1 MIYYF
6 LRIYI
11 FIFHCKFLI
20 NYICDLKLQNSAV
33 LMMKKTFYLLVCS
46 VFLMACKKEISVKE
60 DVLSIPVEVTIE
72 RFDQEFM
79 ASAPENFVSLKQK
92 YPYLLID
99 GTPDSVWF
107 NKKSDTL
114 FQQLYEE
121 TQKKFPD
128 LTGLKKELTLLFQH
142 IKYYYPNENPGK
154 VITLLSEV
162 DVMNRAIY
170 ADTLAL
176 ISLDTYLGKD
186 HKFYTDF
193 DAYLLTDFEKER
205 IVVDLA
211 EHFAAQRTITP
222 QDRSFVSQMVY
233 WGKIMYAKE
242 LLLPKASENLLM
254 GYTQE
259 QLDWVKANEAQVW
272 KYFVEGKYLF
282 DNDVKLVAR
291 FIQRASFSKFYLELD
306 QESPGSVGVF
316 VGWQIVRSY
325 MENNNVT
332 LQEMLLQDD
341 STIFE
346 QSKYK
351 PKK

>member
-1 MIYYF
+1 MMKNKFF
-6 LRIYI
+6 LLVS
-11 FIFHCKFLI
+11 FLI
-20 NYICDLKLQNSAV
+20 LTSCAKKSSVNSDVINIPMEVNLQ
-33 LMMKKTFYLLVCS
+33 
-46 VFLMACKKEISVKE
+46 
-60 DVLSIPVEVTIE
+60 
-72 RFDQEFM
+72 RFDQEFVET
-79 ASAPENFVSLKQK
+79 APQNFQVLRQK
-92 YPYLLID
+92 YPFLLNT
-99 GTPDSVWF
+99 GATDSVWF
-107 NKKSDTL
+107 QKRNDTL
-114 FQQLYEE
+114 FQEIYAE
-121 TQKKFPD
+121 TQKQFSD
-128 LTGLKKELTLLFQH
+128 LTELEKELKLLFQH
-142 IKYYYPNENPGK
+142 IKYYFPNENPGR
-154 VITLLSEV
+154 VVTLISEV

-291 FIQRASFSKFYLELD
+291 FIQRAPFSKFYLELD

-325 MENNNVT
+325 MENNSVT

>member
-1 MIYYF
+1 MMKNKFF
-6 LRIYI
+6 LLVS
-11 FIFHCKFLI
+11 FLI
-20 NYICDLKLQNSAV
+20 LTSCAKKSSVNSDVINIPMEVNLQ
-33 LMMKKTFYLLVCS
+33 
-46 VFLMACKKEISVKE
+46 
-60 DVLSIPVEVTIE
+60 
-72 RFDQEFM
+72 RFDQEFVET
-79 ASAPENFVSLKQK
+79 APQNFQVLRQK
-92 YPYLLID
+92 YPFLLNT
-99 GTPDSVWF
+99 GATDSVWF
-107 NKKSDTL
+107 QKRNDTL
-114 FQQLYEE
+114 FQEIYAE
-121 TQKKFPD
+121 TQKQFSD
-128 LTGLKKELTLLFQH
+128 LTELEKELKLLFQH
-142 IKYYYPNENPGK
+142 IKYYFPNENPGR
-154 VITLLSEV
+154 VVTLISEV

-291 FIQRASFSKFYLELD
+291 FIQRAPFSKFYLELD

>member
-1 MIYYF
+1 MMKNKFF
-6 LRIYI
+6 LLVS
-11 FIFHCKFLI
+11 FLI
-20 NYICDLKLQNSAV
+20 LTSCAKKSSVNSDVINIPMEVNLQ
-33 LMMKKTFYLLVCS
+33 
-46 VFLMACKKEISVKE
+46 
-60 DVLSIPVEVTIE
+60 
-72 RFDQEFM
+72 RFDQEFVET
-79 ASAPENFVSLKQK
+79 APQNFQVLRQK
-92 YPYLLID
+92 YPSLLNT
-99 GTPDSVWF
+99 GATDSVWF
-107 NKKSDTL
+107 QKRNDTL
-114 FQQLYEE
+114 FQEIYAE
-121 TQKKFPD
+121 TQKQFSD
-128 LTGLKKELTLLFQH
+128 LTELEKELKLLFQH
-142 IKYYYPNENPGK
+142 IKYYFPNENPGR
-154 VITLLSEV
+154 VVTLISEV

-291 FIQRASFSKFYLELD
+291 FIQRAPFSKFYLELD

>member
-1 MIYYF
+1 MMKNKFF
-6 LRIYI
+6 LLVS
-11 FIFHCKFLI
+11 FLI
-20 NYICDLKLQNSAV
+20 LTSCAKKSSVNSDVINIPMEVNLQ
-33 LMMKKTFYLLVCS
+33 
-46 VFLMACKKEISVKE
+46 
-60 DVLSIPVEVTIE
+60 
-72 RFDQEFM
+72 RFDQEFVET
-79 ASAPENFVSLKQK
+79 APQNFQVLRQK
-92 YPYLLID
+92 YPFLLNT
-99 GTPDSVWF
+99 GATDSVWF
-107 NKKSDTL
+107 QKRNDTL
-114 FQQLYEE
+114 FQEIYAE
-121 TQKKFPD
+121 TQKQFSD
-128 LTGLKKELTLLFQH
+128 LTELEKELKLLFQH
-142 IKYYYPNENPGK
+142 IKYYFPNENPGR
-154 VITLLSEV
+154 VVTLISEV

-291 FIQRASFSKFYLELD
+291 FIQRAPFSKFYLELD

-351 PKK
+351 PRK

>member
-1 MIYYF
+1 MMKNKFF
-6 LRIYI
+6 LLVS
-11 FIFHCKFLI
+11 FLI
-20 NYICDLKLQNSAV
+20 LTSCAKKSSVNSDVINIPMEVNLQ
-33 LMMKKTFYLLVCS
+33 
-46 VFLMACKKEISVKE
+46 
-60 DVLSIPVEVTIE
+60 
-72 RFDQEFM
+72 RFDQEFVET
-79 ASAPENFVSLKQK
+79 APQNFQVLRQK
-92 YPYLLID
+92 YPFLLNT
-99 GTPDSVWF
+99 GATDSVWF
-107 NKKSDTL
+107 QKRNDTL
-114 FQQLYEE
+114 FQEIYAE
-121 TQKKFPD
+121 TQKQFSD
-128 LTGLKKELTLLFQH
+128 LTELEKELKLLFQH
-142 IKYYYPNENPGK
+142 IKYYFPNENPGR
-154 VITLLSEV
+154 VVTLISEV

-282 DNDVKLVAR
+282 DNDMKLVAR
-291 FIQRASFSKFYLELD
+291 FIQRAPFSKFYLELD

>member
-1 MIYYF
+1 MMKNKFF
-6 LRIYI
+6 LLVS
-11 FIFHCKFLI
+11 FLI
-20 NYICDLKLQNSAV
+20 LTSCAKKSSVNSDVINIPMEVNLQ
-33 LMMKKTFYLLVCS
+33 
-46 VFLMACKKEISVKE
+46 
-60 DVLSIPVEVTIE
+60 
-72 RFDQEFM
+72 RFDQEFVET
-79 ASAPENFVSLKQK
+79 APQNFQVLRQK
-92 YPYLLID
+92 YPFLLNT
-99 GTPDSVWF
+99 GATDSVWF
-107 NKKSDTL
+107 QKRNDTL
-114 FQQLYEE
+114 FQEIYAE
-121 TQKKFPD
+121 TQKQFSD
-128 LTGLKKELTLLFQH
+128 LTELEKELKLLFQH
-142 IKYYYPNENPGK
+142 IKYYFPNENPGR
-154 VITLLSEV
+154 VVTLISEV

-282 DNDVKLVAR
+282 DTDVKLVAR
-291 FIQRASFSKFYLELD
+291 FIQRAPFSEFYLELD
-306 QESPGSVGVF
+306 QVSPGSVGVF

>member
-1 MIYYF
+1 MKNKFF
-6 LRIYI
+6 LLVS
-11 FIFHCKFLI
+11 FLI
-20 NYICDLKLQNSAV
+20 LTSCAKKSSVNSDVINIPMEVNLQ
-33 LMMKKTFYLLVCS
+33 
-46 VFLMACKKEISVKE
+46 
-60 DVLSIPVEVTIE
+60 
-72 RFDQEFM
+72 RFDQEFVET
-79 ASAPENFVSLKQK
+79 APQNFQVLRQK
-92 YPYLLID
+92 YPFLLNT
-99 GTPDSVWF
+99 GATDSVWF
-107 NKKSDTL
+107 QKRNDTL
-114 FQQLYEE
+114 FQEIYAE
-121 TQKKFPD
+121 TQKQFSD
-128 LTGLKKELTLLFQH
+128 LTELEKELKLLFQH
-142 IKYYYPNENPGK
+142 IKYYFPNENPGR
-154 VITLLSEV
+154 VVTLISEV

-291 FIQRASFSKFYLELD
+291 FIQRAPFSKFYLELD

-325 MENNNVT
+325 MENNSVT

>member
-1 MIYYF
+1 MMKNKFF
-6 LRIYI
+6 LLVS
-11 FIFHCKFLI
+11 FLI
-20 NYICDLKLQNSAV
+20 LTSCAKKSSVNSDVINIPMEVNLQ
-33 LMMKKTFYLLVCS
+33 
-46 VFLMACKKEISVKE
+46 
-60 DVLSIPVEVTIE
+60 
-72 RFDQEFM
+72 RFDQEFVET
-79 ASAPENFVSLKQK
+79 APQNFQVLRQK
-92 YPYLLID
+92 YPSLLNT
-99 GTPDSVWF
+99 GATDSVWF
-107 NKKSDTL
+107 QKRNDTL
-114 FQQLYEE
+114 FQEIYAE
-121 TQKKFPD
+121 TQKQFSD
-128 LTGLKKELTLLFQH
+128 LTELEKELKLLFQH
-142 IKYYYPNENPGK
+142 IKYYFPNENPGR
-154 VITLLSEV
+154 VVTLISEV